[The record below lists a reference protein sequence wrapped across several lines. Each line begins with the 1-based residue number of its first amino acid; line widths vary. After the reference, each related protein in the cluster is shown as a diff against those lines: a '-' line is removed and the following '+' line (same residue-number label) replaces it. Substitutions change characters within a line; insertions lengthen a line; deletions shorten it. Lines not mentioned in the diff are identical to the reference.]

1 MTVKLGHVSRSVAT
15 NWTSDEHIYCFT
27 AERDAFG
34 KIEKFGPG
42 ITLTKPSKS
51 ERRDLDE
58 NERRE
63 LPPKLTQ
70 PIQWGNISTTPEEF
84 VENSI
89 PDLDPYYEGIEYVS
103 F

>member
-27 AERDAFG
+27 ADRDAFG

-42 ITLTKPSKS
+42 VTLSKPPITR
-51 ERRDLDE
+51 RRDLDD

-63 LPPKLTQ
+63 LPPKFLP
-70 PIQWGNISTTPEEF
+70 PI
-84 VENSI
+84 
-89 PDLDPYYEGIEYVS
+89 
-103 F
+103 